1 MYEGELNLDSW
12 TFNFSCFKPITIWV
26 LVFKQ
31 LNQKSHTN
39 EQARLEVRKWL
50 LSCPTLTQMGIITT

>member
-1 MYEGELNLDSW
+1 MYEGELNLDSQ
-12 TFNFSCFKPITIWV
+12 TFNFLYFKPTTIWA

-50 LSCPTLTQMGIITT
+50 